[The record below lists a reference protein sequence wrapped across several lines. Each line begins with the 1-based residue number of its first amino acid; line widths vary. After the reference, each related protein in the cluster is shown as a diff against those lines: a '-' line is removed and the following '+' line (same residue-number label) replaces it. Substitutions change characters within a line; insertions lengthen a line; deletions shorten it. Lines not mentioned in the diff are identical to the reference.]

1 MRSHCSLEHKG
12 LNAFSQ
18 STLCKVQKIFKGQLE
33 KCFKILNPLKELQEE
48 NWKNTL
54 NLQFQFTLFSQ
65 IQRDIQEKEGGFN
78 PRLVNA
84 FYAKIRW
91 DLAVKDVKRI
101 ELAEMTRI
109 PVHGSKL
116 YKIILAGRRYIGNVC
131 KELQGGNMLLRRSLM
146 NSGYV
151 SLKVFLIYTEMKL
164 KEMFFQLYKRNLV
177 RMHMELLL
185 DFLYAFI

>member
-33 KCFKILNPLKELQEE
+33 KCLKILDHLEELQEKD
-48 NWKNTL
+48 WKKTL
-54 NLQFQFTLFSQ
+54 NLEFQSALTSQ
-65 IQRDIQEKEGGFN
+65 VQRNTQEEDRGFN
-78 PRLVNA
+78 PKLVSA
-84 FYAKIRW
+84 FYTRMRW

-101 ELAEMTRI
+101 EFAEMTRI

-146 NSGYV
+146 NSEYI
-151 SLKVFLIYTEMKL
+151 SLKGFLIYTEMKL
-164 KEMFFQLYKRNLV
+164 EEMFFQLYKRNLV

>member
-1 MRSHCSLEHKG
+1 LE
-12 LNAFSQ
+12 
-18 STLCKVQKIFKGQLE
+18 
-33 KCFKILNPLKELQEE
+33 ELQEKD
-48 NWKNTL
+48 WKKTL
-54 NLQFQFTLFSQ
+54 NLEFQSALTSQ
-65 IQRDIQEKEGGFN
+65 VQRNTQEEDRGFN
-78 PRLVNA
+78 PKLVSA
-84 FYAKIRW
+84 FYTRMRW

-146 NSGYV
+146 NSEYI
-151 SLKVFLIYTEMKL
+151 SLKGFLIYTEMKL

-185 DFLYAFI
+185 NFLYAFI